1 MKTEDLAVDKGGQG
15 KVVEE
20 VGEVPVEQCQRLSL
34 GYIWINS
41 LPNIGIAIF
50 SQALIIEAVHLLRVL
65 QSSKEFENSRVY
77 FEQGETYL
85 SDLTRLV
92 IAPEDCDSLPKP
104 HFQADK
110 QRHLNISNHSS
121 ETNMI

>member
-1 MKTEDLAVDKGGQG
+1 MKTEDLAVNKGGQG

-65 QSSKEFENSRVY
+65 QTSKEFENSRV
-77 FEQGETYL
+77 
-85 SDLTRLV
+85 
-92 IAPEDCDSLPKP
+92 
-104 HFQADK
+104 
-110 QRHLNISNHSS
+110 
-121 ETNMI
+121 